1 MYISGMLSGFA
12 TLENPPVLSIMLLC
26 IVGIHGCTEE
36 STGISSD
43 GLQSTIATPNN
54 RHAISTTEESS
65 AAGRHDVI
73 IMFMYLITLEI
84 R

>member
-12 TLENPPVLSIMLLC
+12 TLENPPDLSIMLLC

-54 RHAISTTEESS
+54 SHAISTIEESS
-65 AAGRHDVI
+65 AGRHDVI
-73 IMFMYLITLEI
+73 IMLRYLITLEI